1 MAAPVLGAATLRT
14 LTAENARLREELHR
28 TATAVRQCVLT
39 AVSASLTPR
48 RLESRQQTSLSHDDR
63 SVDDSVHPTH
73 LSHMMQIRFIDVD
86 ASQAAS
92 SSVKQQLSSQLLEA
106 QRIIAAQNDAI
117 SQLDTKM
124 REYKA
129 RIEEGELARIQ
140 CARLRAELAVTQ
152 QVNKDKECF
161 HHPTLNQPLFISPLK
176 HSPSLMEGLTC
187 PNSTATALPV

>member
-1 MAAPVLGAATLRT
+1 MPLGFQRLFRSPMAAPVLGAATLRT

-92 SSVKQQLSSQLLEA
+92 SSAHHSSPK
-106 QRIIAAQNDAI
+106 RCDI
-117 SQLDTKM
+117 T
-124 REYKA
+124 A
-129 RIEEGELARIQ
+129 RHENEGIQ
-140 CARLRAELAVTQ
+140 GT
-152 QVNKDKECF
+152 
-161 HHPTLNQPLFISPLK
+161 H
-176 HSPSLMEGLTC
+176 
-187 PNSTATALPV
+187 